1 MVRCERSSAFVRRT
15 SEPFSRGNARCTSR
29 PDSSSSC
36 SLTPT
41 LSALPSGASSVVLVP
56 RPGGACC
63 FRFRPDPLAHIVNAI
78 LVQTP
83 IPPEG
88 QSRWQYVISFGYCP
102 ARVWLCQP
110 TQPDVPPH
118 LKPDRRNLPATG
130 TQQCSYAV
138 PRVVS
143 HLRSPNLKPHDVWQH
158 FFFSVIYMQVRT
170 YCRCATCFFGCW
182 LLYHSLA
189 GGSTDCLLH
198 VRTSHVLL

>member
-1 MVRCERSSAFVRRT
+1 MRCERSSAFVRRT

-118 LKPDRRNLPATG
+118 LKPDRRNLPATRL
-130 TQQCSYAV
+130 QQCPYAV
-138 PRVVS
+138 PQPVS
-143 HLRSPNLKPHDVWQH
+143 RLRSRQSGATSCLAAC
-158 FFFSVIYMQVRT
+158 FFRIIQQVRT
-170 YCRCATCFFGCW
+170 YYCCTTCFFCCW
-182 LLYHSLA
+182 LLHQSMYSPA
-189 GGSTDCLLH
+189 ARPTIVCCMY
-198 VRTSHVLL
+198 V